1 MAILHC
7 PSYCGFLSVYIMD
20 GPVVRTFTDGCD
32 WNFGSGGCIRKVD
45 GCDAVEGFEEDFRAQ
60 VRSPV
65 GPHGSL
71 DTDGD
76 SSRDWGCDFPSVVN
90 GFSKGTWS
98 LLYVVLPVYSLRTYI
113 CALFFSLETFSLT
126 FHLKC
131 YSLKISLDASNFSY
145 LRKP

>member
-1 MAILHC
+1 
-7 PSYCGFLSVYIMD
+7 MD
-20 GPVVRTFTDGCD
+20 VMLWRLLMRT
-32 WNFGSGGCIRKVD
+32 
-45 GCDAVEGFEEDFRAQ
+45 FRAQ

-65 GPHGSL
+65 GPQGSL
-71 DTDGD
+71 DADGD
-76 SSRDWGCDFPSVVN
+76 PSRDWGCDFPAAVN
-90 GFSKGTWS
+90 GFSKETRS